1 MSADDFFSRWS
12 RRKQEG
18 EDLKNPDTA
27 PVAPDAPVIPTEP
40 AEPLPPP
47 TLDDVAALTHEA
59 DFRRFVAPGVDET
72 VRRSAMKKLFT
83 DPHFNVMDGLDIYI
97 DDYNK
102 FEPLPA
108 AMLAMLEH
116 AKPLLDPLGHL
127 KLPALRMLDL
137 VPEQAEQ
144 GAQAPAE
151 VTPNEATPNEA
162 TPDEATPDEAT
173 PDEAT
178 PDEATPD
185 EATPAEAEAGPQAPR
200 NDGESAVDALPQPAA
215 GAAAASDEAPPAEAP
230 APTPQDIEAPK
241 DEHSI

>member
-12 RRKQEG
+12 RRKQESA
-18 EDLKNPDTA
+18 EEKKPDAA
-27 PVAPDAPVIPTEP
+27 PVAPDAPAAPP
-40 AEPLPPP
+40 EPLPPP

-116 AKPLLDPLGHL
+116 AKPLLDPLGQL
-127 KLPALRMLDL
+127 KQPVMRMLDL
-137 VPEQAEQ
+137 APEQAEPD
-144 GAQAPAE
+144 AQAHADAMPAE
-151 VTPNEATPNEA
+151 VQT
-162 TPDEATPDEAT
+162 D
-173 PDEAT
+173 
-178 PDEATPD
+178 
-185 EATPAEAEAGPQAPR
+185 PQAPQ
-200 NDGESAVDALPQPAA
+200 NDRESAVDAPPQPD
-215 GAAAASDEAPPAEAP
+215 AAATAASADAPPAEAP
-230 APTPQDIEAPK
+230 APTPQDAEAPQ
-241 DEHSI
+241 DDHSI

>member
-12 RRKQEG
+12 RRKQASAEA
-18 EDLKNPDTA
+18 KKPDAA
-27 PVAPDAPVIPTEP
+27 PVAPDAPAEP

-116 AKPLLDPLGHL
+116 AKPLLDPLGQL
-127 KLPALRMLDL
+127 KQPVMRMLDL
-137 VPEQAEQ
+137 APE
-144 GAQAPAE
+144 PAE
-151 VTPNEATPNEA
+151 KAE
-162 TPDEATPDEAT
+162 PDAHA
-173 PDEAT
+173 
-178 PDEATPD
+178 
-185 EATPAEAEAGPQAPR
+185 EATPAEAQTDPQALQH
-200 NDGESAVDALPQPAA
+200 DGESAVDASPQPDDAA
-215 GAAAASDEAPPAEAP
+215 TGASVEAPPAEAP
-230 APTPQDIEAPK
+230 APTPQDAEAPQ
-241 DEHSI
+241 DDHSI

>member
-12 RRKQEG
+12 RRKQESA
-18 EDLKNPDTA
+18 EENKPDA
-27 PVAPDAPVIPTEP
+27 APDAAVVPAAP
-40 AEPLPPP
+40 AEALPPP
-47 TLDDVAALTHEA
+47 TLDDVAALNHDA

-127 KLPALRMLDL
+127 KQPVMRMLDL

-144 GAQAPAE
+144 AEQGAQAHA
-151 VTPNEATPNEA
+151 EATL
-162 TPDEATPDEAT
+162 DEAGA
-173 PDEAT
+173 
-178 PDEATPD
+178 
-185 EATPAEAEAGPQAPR
+185 QALQDHR
-200 NDGESAVDALPQPAA
+200 ACAVDAPPQPDAA
-215 GAAAASDEAPPAEAP
+215 TDAAAETPPPEAP
-230 APTPQDIEAPK
+230 APNPQDAEAPQ
-241 DEHSI
+241 DDHSI

>member
-12 RRKQEG
+12 SRKQESAQ
-18 EDLKNPDTA
+18 EKKPDAAPALTDA
-27 PVAPDAPVIPTEP
+27 PVAPTAP

-47 TLDDVAALTHEA
+47 TLDDVAALNHDA

-127 KLPALRMLDL
+127 KQPVMRMLDL
-137 VPEQAEQ
+137 APEPAEQ
-144 GAQAPAE
+144 GSQGDA
-151 VTPNEATPNEA
+151 EA
-162 TPDEATPDEAT
+162 TPDEADPHASQHDS
-173 PDEAT
+173 
-178 PDEATPD
+178 
-185 EATPAEAEAGPQAPR
+185 
-200 NDGESAVDALPQPAA
+200 ESAADAPPQPD
-215 GAAAASDEAPPAEAP
+215 AAAASAPDEAP
-230 APTPQDIEAPK
+230 APTPQDPEALN
-241 DEHSI
+241 DDHSI

>member
-12 RRKQEG
+12 RRKQEPAQDG
-18 EDLKNPDTA
+18 KPEAA
-27 PVAPDAPVIPTEP
+27 PAGPDAPVSPVAP

-47 TLDDVAALTHEA
+47 TLDDVAALNHDA

-108 AMLAMLEH
+108 AMLAMLQH

-127 KLPALRMLDL
+127 KQPVMNMLDL
-137 VPEQAEQ
+137 APAQAEQ
-144 GAQAPAE
+144 GAQAHAEPA
-151 VTPNEATPNEA
+151 
-162 TPDEATPDEAT
+162 
-173 PDEAT
+173 
-178 PDEATPD
+178 
-185 EATPAEAEAGPQAPR
+185 PAEAEVEGNLDAPQ
-200 NDGESAVDALPQPAA
+200 DGRESAFDASPQPV
-215 GAAAASDEAPPAEAP
+215 AAASDASAEAPVDEAP
-230 APTPQDIEAPK
+230 APTPQDPEAPK
-241 DEHSI
+241 DDHSI

>member
-12 RRKQEG
+12 RRKRESA
-18 EDLKNPDTA
+18 EEKKPDA
-27 PVAPDAPVIPTEP
+27 MPAAPDAPAEP

-116 AKPLLDPLGHL
+116 AKPLLDPLGQL
-127 KLPALRMLDL
+127 KQPVMRMLDL
-137 VPEQAEQ
+137 APEPAEQADPD
-144 GAQAPAE
+144 AQAHA
-151 VTPNEATPNEA
+151 
-162 TPDEATPDEAT
+162 
-173 PDEAT
+173 
-178 PDEATPD
+178 
-185 EATPAEAEAGPQAPR
+185 EATPAEAQTDPQAPQH
-200 NDGESAVDALPQPAA
+200 DGESAVDAPPQPD
-215 GAAAASDEAPPAEAP
+215 AAATGASAEAPPAEAP
-230 APTPQDIEAPK
+230 APTPQDAEAPQ
-241 DEHSI
+241 DDHSI

>member
-12 RRKQEG
+12 RRKQEPA
-18 EDLKNPDTA
+18 EEKKPDA
-27 PVAPDAPVIPTEP
+27 MPAAPDAPAAP

-59 DFRRFVAPGVDET
+59 DFRRFVAPGVDEA

-116 AKPLLDPLGHL
+116 AKPLLDPLGQL
-127 KLPALRMLDL
+127 KQPVMRMLDL
-137 VPEQAEQ
+137 APEPAEHAEP
-144 GAQAPAE
+144 GAQSHA
-151 VTPNEATPNEA
+151 
-162 TPDEATPDEAT
+162 
-173 PDEAT
+173 
-178 PDEATPD
+178 
-185 EATPAEAEAGPQAPR
+185 EATPAEADPQASQDDR
-200 NDGESAVDALPQPAA
+200 ESAVDAPPQPD
-215 GAAAASDEAPPAEAP
+215 AAATAASAEAPPAEAP
-230 APTPQDIEAPK
+230 APTPQDAEAPQ
-241 DEHSI
+241 DDHSI